1 MSKTIVKPTEFFDP
15 NELVHASFRYYLGR
29 RTISACAFAGDLAKA
44 APALEKNTRQMI
56 IKEIKQAQQHEEL
69 GDSCDIEAWEECLEK
84 LEGIK

>member
-56 IKEIKQAQQHEEL
+56 IREIKQEQEREAL
-69 GDSCDIEAWEECLEK
+69 GDACDIEAWEECLTTM
-84 LEGIK
+84 EGIK

>member
-1 MSKTIVKPTEFFDP
+1 MKELISYFDE
-15 NELVHASFRYYLGR
+15 NEIIHASFRYYLGR

-44 APALEKNTRQMI
+44 APALEKNTRKMI
-56 IKEIKQAQQHEEL
+56 IKEIKQAQEHEEL